1 MDTLIKAIR
10 NEVKFKQEQFAAFL
24 GTTVGTINRWE
35 NGKTLPNA
43 TMQKKLV
50 EFCRREKIESFV
62 CEQIIE
68 SYKHTSESD
77 DLILYHG
84 SKKGIN
90 GAISPTGRKETD
102 FGRGFYMGTDV
113 MQPLTLI
120 CGEDSPKMYTLR
132 INLKELKVL
141 DIPLDMDWAF
151 LIAYNRGHM
160 EGYSNS
166 PLFKRYA
173 KMENGYDIV
182 TGYIANDRMYQVMN
196 RFFEGDITNTAL
208 LNSISALM
216 LGKQFACISQK
227 ACDNVEILSKRTVT
241 PFELS
246 FLRELSANHRKE
258 GIRVAEDIV
267 KQYRREGKYFDEL
280 LVEG

>member
-10 NEVKFKQEQFAAFL
+10 NELKFNQEQFAASL

-43 TMQKKLV
+43 SMQKNLV

-68 SYKHTSESD
+68 SYKHTSEID

-84 SKKGIN
+84 SKNGIT
-90 GAISPTGRKETD
+90 GEIAPIGRKETD

-141 DIPLDMDWAF
+141 DIPLGMDWAF

-173 KMENGYDIV
+173 KMENGYDI
-182 TGYIANDRMYQVMN
+182 
-196 RFFEGDITNTAL
+196 
-208 LNSISALM
+208 ISALK
-216 LGKQFACISQK
+216 LGKQYACISQK
-227 ACDNVEILSKRTVT
+227 ACDNVEILSERTVT

-280 LVEG
+280 LMEG

>member
-10 NEVKFKQEQFAAFL
+10 NELKFNQEQFAASL

-35 NGKTLPNA
+35 NGKTIPNA
-43 TMQKKLV
+43 TMQKSLEKL
-50 EFCRREKIESFV
+50 CRREKMNSFV

-68 SYKHTSESD
+68 SYKQTSD
-77 DLILYHG
+77 KDNLILYHG
-84 SKKGIN
+84 SKKGIS
-90 GAISPTGRKETD
+90 GKIAPIGRKETD

-120 CGEDSPKMYTLR
+120 CGEDSPKMYTLQL
-132 INLKELKVL
+132 NLQKLRVL
-141 DIPLDMDWAF
+141 DIPLGMDWAF

-173 KMENGYDIV
+173 KMEKGYDIV
-182 TGYIANDRMYQVMN
+182 TGFIANDRMYQVMN

-208 LNSISALM
+208 LNSISALN
-216 LGKQFACISQK
+216 LGKQYACISKK
-227 ACDNVEILSKRTVT
+227 ACEQVEILSERTVT
-241 PFELS
+241 SFELS
-246 FLRELSANHRKE
+246 FLREFSADYRKE
-258 GIRVAEDIV
+258 GIRLADDIV

-280 LVEG
+280 LMEN

>member
-10 NEVKFKQEQFAAFL
+10 NELKFNQEQFAASL

-43 TMQKKLV
+43 SMQKNLV

-68 SYKHTSESD
+68 SYKHTSDRD

-84 SKKGIN
+84 SKNGIT
-90 GAISPTGRKETD
+90 GEIAPIGRKETD
-102 FGRGFYMGTDV
+102 FGI
-113 MQPLTLI
+113 LLLA
-120 CGEDSPKMYTLR
+120 GEALR

-166 PLFKRYA
+166 PLFTRYA

-208 LNSISALM
+208 LNSISALK
-216 LGKQFACISQK
+216 LGKQYACISQK
-227 ACDNVEILSKRTVT
+227 ACDNVEILSERTVT

-258 GIRVAEDIV
+258 GIRMAEDIV

-280 LVEG
+280 LMEG